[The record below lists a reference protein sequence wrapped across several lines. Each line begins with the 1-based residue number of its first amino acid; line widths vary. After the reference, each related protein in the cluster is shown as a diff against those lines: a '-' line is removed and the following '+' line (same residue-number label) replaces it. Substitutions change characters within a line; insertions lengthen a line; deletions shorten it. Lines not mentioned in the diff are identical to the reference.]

1 MSDKSPEFAVFNIEG
16 GIGKHVASTAVV
28 KAYKKA
34 HPTTKVVVVCAWP
47 ETYLMNKDIHR
58 VYRLGNVPYFYEDY
72 ILNKDTVVFAGEP
85 YRQTSHVLKK
95 QSLAKT
101 WCDMIGVPYNGEM
114 PEMTFNM
121 REKAF
126 IDPEIA
132 QIQKTKPILLFQPF
146 GGPGKHHQADPYS
159 WARDIHPEVAQL
171 IVDNLKEHYQIIHIC
186 YDFHHKLNDVIR
198 YEKEV
203 PKKQLFNMMRFADR
217 CLFVDSSLQHAAAA
231 LGKPSTV
238 VWVATEP
245 ELFGYE
251 MHQNITPPVKL
262 PKGTIDSYLFD
273 YTFTGAVHEC
283 PYEDVSQMF
292 DVNAIVQ
299 SLLQPARQPVQTHQQ
314 FQAEQAAK
322 APAPSQGS
330 SPSPKKRAAA
340 KKKRK

>member
-34 HPTTKVVVVCAWP
+34 HPTTKIIVVCAWP

-72 ILNKDTVVFAGEP
+72 ILGKDTVVFAQEP
-85 YRQTSHVLKK
+85 YKQTPHLTKK
-95 QSLAKT
+95 QSLAAT
-101 WCDMIGVPYNGEM
+101 WCDMIGVPYNGEQ
-114 PEMTFNM
+114 PYLNFNM
-121 REKAF
+121 REKSY

-132 QIQKTKPILLFQPF
+132 KIQKTKPILLFQPF
-146 GGPGKHHQADPYS
+146 GGPGKNHQAENYS
-159 WARDIHPEVAQL
+159 WARDIHPEVAQYL
-171 IVDNLKEHYQIIHIC
+171 VNQLKEHYQIIHIC
-186 YDFHHKLNDVIR
+186 YDFHTKLEGVIR

-203 PKKQLFNMMRFADR
+203 PKKQLFNMMRYADR

-231 LGKPSTV
+231 MGKPSTV

-245 ELFGYE
+245 ELFGWDL
-251 MHQNITPPVKL
+251 HQNITPPVKL

-273 YTFTGAVHEC
+273 YTFTGAIHEC
-283 PYEDVSQMF
+283 PYNDVNEMF

-299 SLLQPARQPVQTHQQ
+299 SLLQPVPERQPIQTHEQ
-314 FQAEQAAK
+314 FVSNRDAET
-322 APAPSQGS
+322 PPSA
-330 SPSPKKRAAA
+330 KKRAAA